1 MPGDIALEGQRKVC
15 SYEAH
20 REGWRLWEL
29 TPGPLPPGLSLPQL
43 VLLDEATFV
52 FVQNVEY
59 LLHIIRALFLQ
70 THHLEEPFVVEGV
83 CSCWGEEEV

>member
-1 MPGDIALEGQRKVC
+1 MPGDIALEGRRKAC

-20 REGWRLWEL
+20 REGWRLREL

-43 VLLDEATFV
+43 VLLDEAAFV
-52 FVQNVEY
+52 FVQNVEH
-59 LLHIIRALFLQ
+59 LLHIIRVLFLQ